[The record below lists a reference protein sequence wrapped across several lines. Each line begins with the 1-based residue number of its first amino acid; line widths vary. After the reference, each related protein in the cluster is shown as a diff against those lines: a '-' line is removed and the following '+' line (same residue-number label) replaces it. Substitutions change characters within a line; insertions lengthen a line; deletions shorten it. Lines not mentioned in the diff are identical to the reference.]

1 MITII
6 DVRDAI
12 ARISEEVQRASQDLC
27 ARDGQLGD
35 GDLGIT
41 LEKAFNRLAEIAPT
55 LPDDLGRAFSSA
67 AGAVTKVSSSSFG
80 TLIATGLMAAAKQTI
95 GKTELPPE
103 AISQLLRSA
112 CQKMSERGSAALGDK
127 TVLDTVDAAAQ
138 ALESHPADS
147 VNAVISAVDQTI
159 VLFRN
164 RQSKIGRA
172 RIFADRSVGLDDPGM
187 VAFRVMVG
195 ALRHEGSGLSAQP
208 SVSGP

>member
-6 DVRDAI
+6 EIREAI
-12 ARISEEVQRASQDLC
+12 ARIRDAVQRASEDLST
-27 ARDGQLGD
+27 RDGQLGD

-41 LEKAFNRLAEIAPT
+41 LEKAFNRLTEIAPT
-55 LPDDLGRAFSSA
+55 LPDDLGKAFA
-67 AGAVTKVSSSSFG
+67 AAAAAVTKVSSSSFG

-95 GKTELPPE
+95 GKTELQPE
-103 AISQLLRSA
+103 ALSPILKAA

-127 TVLDTVDAAAQ
+127 TVLDTVDAAAN
-138 ALESHPADS
+138 ALEPNPADPAG
-147 VNAVISAVDQTI
+147 AVIAAVDQTI
-159 VLFRN
+159 ALFRD

-195 ALRHEGSGLSAQP
+195 ALQE
-208 SVSGP
+208 

>member
-6 DVRDAI
+6 EIREAIANIRDA
-12 ARISEEVQRASQDLC
+12 VQRASEDLS

-41 LEKAFNRLAEIAPT
+41 LEKAFNRLTEIAPT
-55 LPDDLGRAFSSA
+55 LPDDLGKAFA
-67 AGAVTKVSSSSFG
+67 AAAAAVTKVSSSSFG

-95 GKTELPPE
+95 GKTELQPE
-103 AISQLLRSA
+103 AVSPILKAA

-138 ALESHPADS
+138 ALESNPADPAG
-147 VNAVISAVDQTI
+147 AVIAAVDQTI
-159 VLFRN
+159 ALFRD

-195 ALRHEGSGLSAQP
+195 ALQE
-208 SVSGP
+208 

>member
-6 DVRDAI
+6 EIREAIVRIKGAVQG
-12 ARISEEVQRASQDLC
+12 ASEDLS

-55 LPDDLGRAFSSA
+55 LPDDLGKALSTA
-67 AGAVTKVSSSSFG
+67 ALAVTKVSSSSFG
-80 TLIATGLMAAAKQTI
+80 TLVATGLMAAAKQTL
-95 GKTELPPE
+95 GKTELPHE
-103 AISQLLRSA
+103 ALSQILKSA

-127 TVLDTVDAAAQ
+127 TVLDTIDAAAQ
-138 ALESHPADS
+138 ALESNPVDPAD
-147 VNAVISAVDQTI
+147 AVITAVDQTI
-159 VLFRN
+159 ALFRD

-195 ALRHEGSGLSAQP
+195 ALRSEK
-208 SVSGP
+208 

>member
-6 DVRDAI
+6 EVREAIASIRDA
-12 ARISEEVQRASQDLC
+12 VQHASADLS

-41 LEKAFNRLAEIAPT
+41 LEKAFNRLTEVAPT
-55 LPDDLGRAFSSA
+55 LPDDLGKAFA
-67 AGAVTKVSSSSFG
+67 AAAAAVTKVSSSSFG
-80 TLIATGLMAAAKQTI
+80 TLLATGLMAAAKQTI
-95 GKTELPPE
+95 GKTELQPE
-103 AISQLLRSA
+103 ALSAILKVA

-138 ALESHPADS
+138 ALASNPADPAG
-147 VNAVISAVDQTI
+147 AVIAAVDQTI
-159 VLFRN
+159 SLFRD

-187 VAFRVMVG
+187 VAFRVIVG
-195 ALRHEGSGLSAQP
+195 ALQK
-208 SVSGP
+208 

>member
-6 DVRDAI
+6 EIREAIASIRDA
-12 ARISEEVQRASQDLC
+12 VQRASEDLS

-41 LEKAFNRLAEIAPT
+41 LEKAFNRLTEIAPT
-55 LPDDLGRAFSSA
+55 LPDDLGKAFA
-67 AGAVTKVSSSSFG
+67 AAAAAVTKVSSSSFG

-95 GKTELPPE
+95 GKTELQPE
-103 AISQLLRSA
+103 AVSPILKAA

-138 ALESHPADS
+138 ALESNPADPAG
-147 VNAVISAVDQTI
+147 AVIAAVDQTI
-159 VLFRN
+159 ALFRD

-195 ALRHEGSGLSAQP
+195 ALQE
-208 SVSGP
+208 

>member
-6 DVRDAI
+6 EIREAIVRIKEA
-12 ARISEEVQRASQDLC
+12 VQRGSEDLS

-41 LEKAFNRLAEIAPT
+41 LEKAFNRLSEIAPT
-55 LPDDLGRAFSSA
+55 LPDDLGKALSTA
-67 AGAVTKVSSSSFG
+67 AAAVTKVSSSSFG
-80 TLIATGLMAAAKQTI
+80 TLVATGLMAAAKQTI
-95 GKTELPPE
+95 GKTELPHE
-103 AISQLLRSA
+103 ALSQILKSA

-127 TVLDTVDAAAQ
+127 TVLDTIDAAAQ
-138 ALESHPADS
+138 ALESNPVDPAG
-147 VNAVISAVDQTI
+147 AVITAVDQTI
-159 VLFRN
+159 ALFRD

-195 ALRHEGSGLSAQP
+195 ALRSER
-208 SVSGP
+208 

>member
-6 DVRDAI
+6 EVREAIASIRDAV
-12 ARISEEVQRASQDLC
+12 RRASEDLS

-41 LEKAFNRLAEIAPT
+41 LEKAFNRLTEIAPT
-55 LPDDLGRAFSSA
+55 LPDDLGKAFA
-67 AGAVTKVSSSSFG
+67 AAAAAVTKVSSSSFG

-95 GKTELPPE
+95 GKTELQPE
-103 AISQLLRSA
+103 ALSQILKAA

-138 ALESHPADS
+138 ALESNPADPAG
-147 VNAVISAVDQTI
+147 AVIAAVDRTI
-159 VLFRN
+159 TLFRD

-195 ALRHEGSGLSAQP
+195 ALGRN
-208 SVSGP
+208 